1 MAGIGTQYNPA
12 QVMLGNGLRQPT
24 SGSPIVNGTYSAS
37 GANRK
42 PYLPTSQI
50 RYGNGTEPGPQ
61 SQAGGQGGSL
71 GPEAVRATGSGPY
84 DSAYR
89 QNLATYAGGQ
99 LSRPG
104 GLLSFNP
111 TDPNSFPGNPTGG
124 GNAPV
129 MGSPTGLLD
138 QALGGSPFSYTPPA
152 NPTPGASQN
161 PSSNYWKFW
170 LNQFAQPYNNLR
182 YTQASY

>member
-12 QVMLGNGLRQPT
+12 QVMLGNNMRPVAN
-24 SGSPIVNGTYSAS
+24 PIVSGTYSAS

-42 PYLPTSQI
+42 PYLPTSQL
-50 RYGNGTEPGPQ
+50 RRGTNTDSPA
-61 SQAGGQGGSL
+61 SQPAQPSNVL

-170 LNQFAQPYNNLR
+170 LNQYAQPYNNLR